1 MLSLAIVLVEKKNNL
16 TPIREAK
23 SILEKV
29 VQLESD
35 NILAWRL
42 KGIAHSQ
49 LEEFVLADLAAA
61 EENFRRRDFN
71 SAIFFSKRV
80 LKNSNQMSPESI
92 RAKDILEIVK

>member
-1 MLSLAIVLVEKKNNL
+1 M
-16 TPIREAK
+16 
-23 SILEKV
+23 
-29 VQLESD
+29 QLESD

-71 SAIFFSKRV
+71 RAIFFSKRV
-80 LKNSNQMSPESI
+80 LKKSNPMSPESI